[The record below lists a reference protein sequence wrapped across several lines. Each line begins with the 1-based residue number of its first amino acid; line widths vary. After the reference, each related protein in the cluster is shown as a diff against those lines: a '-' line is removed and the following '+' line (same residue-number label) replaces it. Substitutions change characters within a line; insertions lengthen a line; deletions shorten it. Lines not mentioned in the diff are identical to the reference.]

1 MTCTEFQQILPD
13 VLEGQTGGEPA
24 NHLQTCHV
32 CAELV
37 ADLKA
42 ICDEA
47 RQLGP
52 VAEPSPRIW
61 ANIQRALEA
70 EGLVHASPQP
80 GGVLI
85 PPRRRWSPLAWLV
98 PVTAVLAFT
107 VGVFVYTSHQ
117 SRHTVVAQLTPNAVP
132 ESRVPNTIAD
142 LDDEQLLAQV
152 APSMR
157 AAYADNLK
165 SVNAF
170 IWDAQQDLQ
179 QNPDDEE
186 ARHFLMD
193 AYEQKETLYD
203 LAMNRS
209 MP

>member
-13 VLEGQTGGEPA
+13 LLEGQASSEPTA
-24 NHLQTCHV
+24 HLQSCHA

-37 ADLKA
+37 ADLRA

-61 ANIQRALEA
+61 ANIQRTLEA
-70 EGLVHASPQP
+70 EGLVHAPLQP
-80 GGVLI
+80 LGVLS
-85 PPRRRWSPLAWLV
+85 PARGRWSPFTWLA
-98 PVTAVLAFT
+98 PVTAVLALA
-107 VGVFVYTSHQ
+107 VGVFVYNSYQ
-117 SRHTVVAQLTPNAVP
+117 SKHSLVGQLTSVA
-132 ESRVPNTIAD
+132 SSQSQSPNTVAD

-152 APSMR
+152 APPMR

-170 IWDAQQDLQ
+170 IRDAEQDLQ

>member
-1 MTCTEFQQILPD
+1 MTCTEFQQVLPD
-13 VLEGQTGGEPA
+13 LLEGQAGGEPA
-24 NHLQTCHV
+24 AHLQSCHA
-32 CAELV
+32 CAELA

-61 ANIQRALEA
+61 ANIQRALEE
-70 EGLVHASPQP
+70 EGLVYAAPQP
-80 GGVLI
+80 GGALI
-85 PPRRRWSPLAWLV
+85 PARRRWSPFAWLTT
-98 PVTAVLAFT
+98 VTAVLALA

-117 SRHTVVAQLTPNAVP
+117 SQQTVVSKLEPLAIPQSQTP
-132 ESRVPNTIAD
+132 STMAD

-152 APSMR
+152 APPMR
-157 AAYADNLK
+157 AAYEDNLK

-170 IWDAQQDLQ
+170 IRDAQQDLQ